1 LESKEKLKKKSV
13 CLFICFF
20 FSRIPDKFAM
30 PKLSFASKSRPKQK
44 SKRVSPSTRRLLY
57 RKAAKKSN
65 KKKQQ
70 KNLKKKKKKKKEEE
84 EANAHKR
91 RRDEREK
98 HK

>member
-1 LESKEKLKKKSV
+1 LESKEKLKKSRFV
-13 CLFICFF
+13 CLFVFS
-20 FSRIPDKFAM
+20 SRIPDKFAM

-70 KNLKKKKKKKKEEE
+70 QN
-84 EANAHKR
+84 
-91 RRDEREK
+91 
-98 HK
+98 